1 MRARYVSIPLVVWL
15 VAAVCAHFFLG
26 TGGFVVAEAHDDR
39 SALWQLSRMASVLAQ
54 RGEQT
59 FEVALGE
66 PGEDAPKEPPP
77 PPPPK
82 PPAKPKPKDAP
93 KLTDKKL
100 AEAEKKKKDEEKKVI
115 AVEKKPDDKQPL
127 PPPEPIQDHRIAVRQ
142 HVKPDQEDNP
152 NAKFIADEANKVDKE
167 TRATQTSHD
176 RDDEKPSP
184 DQSHKGA
191 EPQPGDSE
199 QTRIAEN
206 EKRAGAEKKAP
217 GEKGSSLDV
226 NREPLIPKL
235 APQPT
240 AANSP
245 NAAQGGQ
252 RAPNTE
258 DRAASQSPMMPQ
270 PAPGGAAPESPE
282 VESAADGSWSFNPVR
297 PNAPRGLTPMP
308 TAGGSSAPPIPGGRM
323 WSLPGLGQASEPGEL
338 SLNLNQ
344 EQVSSIVGLDNL
356 RRLREADGER
366 RKSEHRGSWTASNFD
381 RWRSAIENYTS
392 SVTPGNQT
400 ALNTAKV
407 PFASYLNG
415 MHNRIHP
422 IFAES
427 FLESLDGLPPSHPM
441 NDQHLITRLEI
452 VLTREGRLKKMG
464 VVKTSGI
471 TAFDIAALDAVDR
484 AQPFGPAPSAIISGD
499 GNVYLHWE
507 FHRDEVFACS
517 TMNARPFILNT
528 PAPGQPTVPTPLPP
542 PGPPA
547 KERGLPP
554 ANTNESQEGLLVPPR
569 PAPPARVPTE
579 LRASSRVPG

>member
-1 MRARYVSIPLVVWL
+1 MRARYATIPLAAWL

-39 SALWQLSRMASVLAQ
+39 SALWQLSRQASVLAQ
-54 RGEQT
+54 RGEQA
-59 FEVALGE
+59 FEVALNE
-66 PGEDAPKEPPP
+66 PGEEPPKEQPVPLPPPKPKEPP
-77 PPPPK
+77 K
-82 PPAKPKPKDAP
+82 AQEKAKADI
-93 KLTDKKL
+93 KKI
-100 AEAEKKKKDEEKKVI
+100 EAEKKKKEEEKKVV
-115 AVEKKPDDKQPL
+115 AVAAKKDDKPL

-152 NAKFIADEANKVDKE
+152 NAKFIGDEANHVDKE

-176 RDDEKPSP
+176 RDDERPSP
-184 DQSHKGA
+184 DQAHKGA
-191 EPQPGDSE
+191 DPQPGDSE

-206 EKRAGAEKKAP
+206 EKRAGEKTRAP
-217 GEKGSSLDV
+217 GEKGSSLDM
-226 NREPLIPKL
+226 NHEPLIPKQ
-235 APQPT
+235 APPPT
-240 AANSP
+240 AATSP
-245 NAAQGGQ
+245 NAATGGQ
-252 RAPNTE
+252 RAPNT
-258 DRAASQSPMMPQ
+258 DARAASQAPTQEQ
-270 PAPGGAAPESPE
+270 PAPGGGAPASPE
-282 VESAADGSWSFNPVR
+282 VVSSADGNWTFNPVR
-297 PNAPRGLTPMP
+297 PYAQQGLTPMP
-308 TAGGSSAPPIPGGRM
+308 TPGGSSAPPLPGGHM
-323 WSLPGLGQASEPGEL
+323 WSLPGLGQSSQPG
-338 SLNLNQ
+338 SININLNQ
-344 EQVSSIVGLDNL
+344 EQVASLVGIDSL

-366 RKSEHRGSWTASNFD
+366 RKSEHRGSWQASNFD

-427 FLESLDGLPPSHPM
+427 FLGSLDSLPPNHPM

-452 VLTREGRLKKMG
+452 VLTREGRLKRMG

-484 AQPFGPAPSAIISGD
+484 AQPFGPAPSAIISAD

-528 PAPGQPTVPTPLPP
+528 PGPTQEQPTVPAPFPP
-542 PGPPA
+542 AGPPA
-547 KERGLPP
+547 KEPGAPP
-554 ANTNESQEGLLVPPR
+554 ANGNDSQEGSLG
-569 PAPPARVPTE
+569 PARPE
-579 LRASSRVPG
+579 LVRAQSVVPG

>member
-1 MRARYVSIPLVVWL
+1 MRARYATIPLAAWL

-39 SALWQLSRMASVLAQ
+39 SALWELSRHASVLAQ

-59 FEVALGE
+59 FEVALNE
-66 PGEDAPKEPPP
+66 PGEEAPTAQPPP

-82 PPAKPKPKDAP
+82 PKAPPKPPEKPKAIEKKTDAQQA
-93 KLTDKKL
+93 KKKEDEKKL
-100 AEAEKKKKDEEKKVI
+100 VAVQKKDEKV
-115 AVEKKPDDKQPL
+115 L
-127 PPPEPIQDHRIAVRQ
+127 PPPEPIRDHRIAVRQ

-152 NAKFIADEANKVDKE
+152 NAKFIADDANHVDKE

-176 RDDEKPSP
+176 RDDERPSP
-184 DQSHKGA
+184 DQAHKGA
-191 EPQPGDSE
+191 DQQPGDSE

-206 EKRAGAEKKAP
+206 EKRAGEKNRGP
-217 GEKGSSLDV
+217 GEKGTDLDM
-226 NREPLIPKL
+226 NREPQIPKQ

-240 AANSP
+240 AATSP
-245 NAAQGGQ
+245 DVAPGGQ
-252 RAPNTE
+252 RAND
-258 DRAASQSPMMPQ
+258 DRAASQAPTQPQ
-270 PAPGGAAPESPE
+270 PAPGGAAPPSPE
-282 VESAADGSWSFNPVR
+282 VVSAADGNWTFNPTR
-297 PNAPRGLTPMP
+297 PYAPLGLTPQP
-308 TAGGSSAPPIPGGRM
+308 TQGGSSAPPLPGGRM
-323 WSLPGLGQASEPGEL
+323 WSLPGLGQSSQPGVMNV
-338 SLNLNQ
+338 NLNQ
-344 EQVSSIVGLDNL
+344 EQVASIVGLDNL
-356 RRLREADGER
+356 RRLRESDGER
-366 RKSEHRGSWTASNFD
+366 RKSEHRGSWQASNFD
-381 RWRSAIENYTS
+381 RWRSAIENYTT

-452 VLTREGRLKKMG
+452 VLTREGRLKRMG

-484 AQPFGPAPSAIISGD
+484 AQPFGPAPSAIISAD

-528 PAPGQPTVPTPLPP
+528 PSPSQEQPTVPTPFPP
-542 PGPPA
+542 AGPPA
-547 KERGLPP
+547 KERGVPGG
-554 ANTNESQEGLLVPPR
+554 NSTDSQEGSLGPVGPELVR
-569 PAPPARVPTE
+569 AR
-579 LRASSRVPG
+579 SRVPG